1 MYCTQCGAANDD
13 TATSCAQCQSAL
25 VQPASLRRTVPAS
38 VPNYLTQA
46 ILVTVCCC
54 LIPGIVAI
62 VYAAQVNG
70 YLRVGDLAGAQ
81 RCSRLAHI
89 WSWVGFGLGVT
100 CALIYGIVAALGT
113 FVSR

>member
-1 MYCTQCGAANDD
+1 
-13 TATSCAQCQSAL
+13 
-25 VQPASLRRTVPAS
+25 
-38 VPNYLTQA
+38 VPNYLVQS

-70 YLRVGDLAGAQ
+70 YLRAGDLEGAK
-81 RCSRLAHI
+81 RCSRLAYI
-89 WSWVGFGLGVT
+89 WSWVGFGLAAAGT
-100 CALIYGIVAALGT
+100 LIYGIVVAFGA